1 MTADLK
7 TAGLQWYDTFATLVR
22 EGQGSEVEVVE
33 EVEVGVEVDDKVEEN
48 KEAGD
53 TSREQEGLRWQDVCT
68 WKSKN
73 LNFDSAEMMLRR
85 SQV

>member
-1 MTADLK
+1 M
-7 TAGLQWYDTFATLVR
+7 
-22 EGQGSEVEVVE
+22 E
-33 EVEVGVEVDDKVEEN
+33 EVDDEVEED

-68 WKSKN
+68 WKSEN

>member
-22 EGQGSEVEVVE
+22 DGQGSEVEVVE
-33 EVEVGVEVDDKVEEN
+33 VVEVDDKVEED

-68 WKSKN
+68 WKSEN
-73 LNFDSAEMMLRR
+73 LNFDSVMMLRR

>member
-1 MTADLK
+1 MD
-7 TAGLQWYDTFATLVR
+7 D
-22 EGQGSEVEVVE
+22 EME
-33 EVEVGVEVDDKVEEN
+33 ED

-68 WKSKN
+68 WKSEN
-73 LNFDSAEMMLRR
+73 LNFDSVVMLRR

>member
-7 TAGLQWYDTFATLVR
+7 TAGLQWYDTFATLVK
-22 EGQGSEVEVVE
+22 EGQGSEVVE
-33 EVEVGVEVDDKVEEN
+33 EVEVDNEVEED

-68 WKSKN
+68 WKSEN
-73 LNFDSAEMMLRR
+73 LNFDSVVMLRR

>member
-7 TAGLQWYDTFATLVR
+7 TAGLQWYDTFATLVKD
-22 EGQGSEVEVVE
+22 GQGSEVEV
-33 EVEVGVEVDDKVEEN
+33 EVEVDNEVEED

-68 WKSKN
+68 WKSEN
-73 LNFDSAEMMLRR
+73 LNFDSVVMLRR

>member
-22 EGQGSEVEVVE
+22 KGQGSEVEVVE
-33 EVEVGVEVDDKVEEN
+33 EVEVDDKVEEN

-68 WKSKN
+68 WKSEN

>member
-22 EGQGSEVEVVE
+22 EGQGSEVME
-33 EVEVGVEVDDKVEEN
+33 EVEVDDEVEDKEV
-48 KEAGD
+48 GD

-68 WKSKN
+68 WKSEN
-73 LNFDSAEMMLRR
+73 LNFDSVMMLRR

>member
-22 EGQGSEVEVVE
+22 DGQGSEVVE
-33 EVEVGVEVDDKVEEN
+33 EVVVVEDEVEEN

-68 WKSKN
+68 WKSEN

>member
-22 EGQGSEVEVVE
+22 KGQGSEVEVVE
-33 EVEVGVEVDDKVEEN
+33 EVEVEVEVEDKVEEN

-68 WKSKN
+68 WKSEN
-73 LNFDSAEMMLRR
+73 LNFDSVMMLRR

>member
-22 EGQGSEVEVVE
+22 EGQGSEVGE
-33 EVEVGVEVDDKVEEN
+33 EVDDKVEED

-68 WKSKN
+68 WKSEN
-73 LNFDSAEMMLRR
+73 LNFDSVVMMLRR

>member
-22 EGQGSEVEVVE
+22 DGQGSEVVE
-33 EVEVGVEVDDKVEEN
+33 EVVEVDDKVEEN

-68 WKSKN
+68 WKSEN
-73 LNFDSAEMMLRR
+73 LNFDSVMMLRR

>member
-7 TAGLQWYDTFATLVR
+7 TAGLQWYETFATLVK
-22 EGQGSEVEVVE
+22 EGQGSEVVE
-33 EVEVGVEVDDKVEEN
+33 ED

-68 WKSKN
+68 WKSEN
-73 LNFDSAEMMLRR
+73 LNFDSV
-85 SQV
+85 Q

>member
-22 EGQGSEVEVVE
+22 DGQGSEVVE
-33 EVEVGVEVDDKVEEN
+33 EVVVVEDEVEED

-68 WKSKN
+68 WKSEN
-73 LNFDSAEMMLRR
+73 LNFDSVMMLRR

>member
-22 EGQGSEVEVVE
+22 DGQGSEVVE
-33 EVEVGVEVDDKVEEN
+33 EVVVVEDEVEEN

-68 WKSKN
+68 WKSEN
-73 LNFDSAEMMLRR
+73 LNFDSVMMLRR

>member
-1 MTADLK
+1 MTADLN
-7 TAGLQWYDTFATLVR
+7 TAGLQWYETFATLVK
-22 EGQGSEVEVVE
+22 EGQGSEVG
-33 EVEVGVEVDDKVEEN
+33 EVEVDNEVEED

-68 WKSKN
+68 WKSEN
-73 LNFDSAEMMLRR
+73 LNFDSVMMLRR

>member
-22 EGQGSEVEVVE
+22 DGQGSEVVE
-33 EVEVGVEVDDKVEEN
+33 EVVVVEDKVEEN

-68 WKSKN
+68 WKSEN
-73 LNFDSAEMMLRR
+73 LNFDSVMMLRR

>member
-22 EGQGSEVEVVE
+22 DGQGSEVWE
-33 EVEVGVEVDDKVEEN
+33 EVEVDDEVEDKEV
-48 KEAGD
+48 GD

-68 WKSKN
+68 WKSEN
-73 LNFDSAEMMLRR
+73 LNFDSVVMLRR

>member
-1 MTADLK
+1 M
-7 TAGLQWYDTFATLVR
+7 
-22 EGQGSEVEVVE
+22 EVVE
-33 EVEVGVEVDDKVEEN
+33 EVDDEVEED

-68 WKSKN
+68 WKSEN

>member
-7 TAGLQWYDTFATLVR
+7 TAGLQWYDTFATLVKD
-22 EGQGSEVEVVE
+22 GQGSEVEVEVE
-33 EVEVGVEVDDKVEEN
+33 ED

-68 WKSKN
+68 WKSEN
-73 LNFDSAEMMLRR
+73 LNFDSVVMLRR

>member
-33 EVEVGVEVDDKVEEN
+33 EVEVEVDDKVEED

-68 WKSKN
+68 WKSEN
-73 LNFDSAEMMLRR
+73 LNFDSVMMLRR

>member
-1 MTADLK
+1 M
-7 TAGLQWYDTFATLVR
+7 
-22 EGQGSEVEVVE
+22 E
-33 EVEVGVEVDDKVEEN
+33 EVEVEVDDKVEEN

-68 WKSKN
+68 WKSEN
-73 LNFDSAEMMLRR
+73 LNFDSVMMLRR

>member
-1 MTADLK
+1 M
-7 TAGLQWYDTFATLVR
+7 
-22 EGQGSEVEVVE
+22 E
-33 EVEVGVEVDDKVEEN
+33 EEDEVEEN

-68 WKSKN
+68 WKSEN
-73 LNFDSAEMMLRR
+73 LNFDSVMMLGR

>member
-1 MTADLK
+1 M
-7 TAGLQWYDTFATLVR
+7 VR
-22 EGQGSEVEVVE
+22 DGQGSEVVE
-33 EVEVGVEVDDKVEEN
+33 EVVVVEDEVEEN

-68 WKSKN
+68 WKSEN
-73 LNFDSAEMMLRR
+73 LNFDSVMMLRR

>member
-1 MTADLK
+1 MTADLN
-7 TAGLQWYDTFATLVR
+7 TAGLQWYETFATLVR
-22 EGQGSEVEVVE
+22 DGQGSEVEVEVE
-33 EVEVGVEVDDKVEEN
+33 EVDKEVEED

-68 WKSKN
+68 WKSEN
-73 LNFDSAEMMLRR
+73 LNFDSVMMLRR

>member
-7 TAGLQWYDTFATLVR
+7 TAGLQWYDTLATLVR
-22 EGQGSEVEVVE
+22 DGQGSEVVEVVE
-33 EVEVGVEVDDKVEEN
+33 EVDDEVEED

-68 WKSKN
+68 WKSEN

>member
-1 MTADLK
+1 M
-7 TAGLQWYDTFATLVR
+7 
-22 EGQGSEVEVVE
+22 E
-33 EVEVGVEVDDKVEEN
+33 EVEVEVDDKVEEN

-68 WKSKN
+68 WKSEN

>member
-1 MTADLK
+1 MTADLN

-22 EGQGSEVEVVE
+22 EGQGSEAEVGE
-33 EVEVGVEVDDKVEEN
+33 EVEEDDKVEED

-68 WKSKN
+68 WKSEN
-73 LNFDSAEMMLRR
+73 LNFDSVMI
-85 SQV
+85 

>member
-7 TAGLQWYDTFATLVR
+7 TAGLQWYDTFATLVW
-22 EGQGSEVEVVE
+22 EGQGSEVGED
-33 EVEVGVEVDDKVEEN
+33 VEVDDVVEED

-68 WKSKN
+68 WKSEN
-73 LNFDSAEMMLRR
+73 LNFDSVVMLRR

>member
-22 EGQGSEVEVVE
+22 DGQGSEVVE
-33 EVEVGVEVDDKVEEN
+33 EVEVDDEMEED

-68 WKSKN
+68 WKSEN
-73 LNFDSAEMMLRR
+73 LNFDSVMMLRR

>member
-7 TAGLQWYDTFATLVR
+7 TAGLQWYDTFATLVKD
-22 EGQGSEVEVVE
+22 GQGSEVEV
-33 EVEVGVEVDDKVEEN
+33 EVEVDNEVEED

-53 TSREQEGLRWQDVCT
+53 TSREQKGLRWQDVCT
-68 WKSKN
+68 WKSEN
-73 LNFDSAEMMLRR
+73 LNFDSVVMLRR